1 MKRLGYEVVL
11 DVLYLI
17 IDKSRQVTNYEID
30 DKIHKNL
37 QKKKI
42 LICTFIIQLF
52 MLLAPI

>member
-30 DKIHKNL
+30 DNIHKNL
-37 QKKKI
+37 QKKKY
-42 LICTFIIQLF
+42 
-52 MLLAPI
+52 